1 MLAWPPDQKNLKTTH
16 LLMTD
21 DTSRSAAPSQAL
33 WAAVDLGSNSFRL
46 EIARETAPGLFE
58 RLHYLKETV
67 RLGGGLDAQGRLSP
81 EAMQRGWQ
89 CLEGFGQRL
98 KELPQARARAVA
110 TQTLREARNAAAFL
124 QKAEELLG
132 LPIAIISGRE
142 EAALIYQ
149 GVTSLLPEGD
159 ERRVVVDI
167 GGRSTEIIIGQG
179 RQAQDMESYP
189 IGSVTC
195 SQRHFAGGQFTAL
208 AFANAEADA
217 KAALAEAATRFA
229 RPRWDAAYGASGT
242 VGAVLAA
249 LRKSGRTSMDDAI
262 ALSQLYWL
270 RQRLIDAG
278 NISALD
284 MPGIR
289 EDRKAIIGGGLSVLI
304 SLFEL
309 LGIDTMR
316 RGHGALRHG
325 LFHAAHAAREQELPA
340 QRQAV

>member
-1 MLAWPPDQKNLKTTH
+1 
-16 LLMTD
+16 MTD

-167 GGRSTEIIIGQG
+167 GASDTRANTATVARS
-179 RQAQDMESYP
+179 
-189 IGSVTC
+189 
-195 SQRHFAGGQFTAL
+195 
-208 AFANAEADA
+208 
-217 KAALAEAATRFA
+217 AA
-229 RPRWDAAYGASGT
+229 W
-242 VGAVLAA
+242 
-249 LRKSGRTSMDDAI
+249 
-262 ALSQLYWL
+262 
-270 RQRLIDAG
+270 
-278 NISALD
+278 
-284 MPGIR
+284 
-289 EDRKAIIGGGLSVLI
+289 
-304 SLFEL
+304 
-309 LGIDTMR
+309 
-316 RGHGALRHG
+316 
-325 LFHAAHAAREQELPA
+325 
-340 QRQAV
+340 